1 MGNGEFLL
9 GSENEQPQQPGDTTE
24 ESSSQQQDESS
35 ESAKDENIEKG
46 SKVESNE
53 HVSQTSETQQASYED
68 NNSSRHT
75 EEYPSSSGVNEVA
88 AANERNNRTP
98 EPIKRISPAITKNSE
113 KSRTLQM
120 IEEARRNHAIKVKK
134 EKEAARKQQEELRK
148 KEHRNK
154 EIFETW
160 RKQKD
165 EEGRS

>member
-53 HVSQTSETQQASYED
+53 HVSQTSETQQSGDVEPSEQASYED

-98 EPIKRISPAITKNSE
+98 EPIKRISAITKNSE

-120 IEEARRNHAIKVKK
+120 IEEARRNHAIKLKN
-134 EKEAARKQQEELRK
+134 EK
-148 KEHRNK
+148 
-154 EIFETW
+154 
-160 RKQKD
+160 
-165 EEGRS
+165 